1 IKIRNRHAP
10 GFLDCL
16 LPSGH
21 RHVIKVTSPFIFRKV
36 CNKKFTAPE
45 FAVVSIT
52 QTIKCNTNYL
62 VVNAIFCHTAY
73 NMGVMMLYSYFNH
86 IVSLRKGVF
95 GGKVFWMQVVCY
107 HLRFNGEKSFI
118 MLDSRLIRIHG
129 FGIFQFSYMMT

>member
-21 RHVIKVTSPFIFRKV
+21 RHVIEMTSPFIFRKV

-45 FAVVSIT
+45 FAVISVA
-52 QTIKCNTNYL
+52 QAIKGNTNHL

-73 NMGVMMLYSYFNH
+73 NMGVMMLYSCFKY
-86 IVSLRKGVF
+86 IVSLRKRVF

-107 HLRFNGEKSFI
+107 HLRLNGEKPFI
-118 MLDSRLIRIHG
+118 MLNSHL
-129 FGIFQFSYMMT
+129 